1 MYQPLNESTALAYIK
16 SLPAVMTR
24 IFNVDDPLEA
34 IDLADGNV
42 NLVFRVRS
50 IIEPLARSVIIKQ
63 ALPYARAVGEIFPM
77 PLERAGIEASLLQL
91 EGQYCPDLV
100 PRLYHYD
107 EVMHACI
114 MQDLNR
120 HIIMRKGL
128 VKQTIYPD
136 CARHLGTFMA
146 RTLFY
151 TSDLYM
157 AHDTKKEAVA
167 RHINPGLCKVTEDLV
182 FTDPYTSNPGNK
194 WNPELNPQVEA
205 IRADEWL
212 RSEMFLLKEEF
223 MTKAEALIHGDLHT
237 GSIMVNPVDTKVID
251 PEFGFYGPMAFDVG
265 CLLANLAISYCS
277 QSYHAPDPA
286 VRAMYQAW
294 LLDTIR
300 NTWAIFES
308 EFRQL
313 WDTRLNGQ
321 WSTDAFREKYL
332 ARLLRYTA
340 AYGSAEIMRRILGL
354 AHVYDLESIPDLQQR
369 AISES
374 KALNIAREWLRVYPT
389 LQSVEQL
396 VHLVEGTPSSYSYC
410 SACSKSLT
418 A

>member
-1 MYQPLNESTALAYIK
+1 MKESTAVGYIK
-16 SLPAVMTR
+16 SLTDVMTR
-24 IFNVDDPLEA
+24 IFHTDDQLEA

-42 NLVFRVRS
+42 NLVFRVHTIS
-50 IIEPLARSVIIKQ
+50 EPLARSVIVKQ
-63 ALPYARAVGEIFPM
+63 ALPYARVVGESFPM
-77 PLERAGIEASLLQL
+77 PLERAGIEASLLQI
-91 EGQYCPDLV
+91 EGQYCPERV
-100 PRLYHYD
+100 PTLYHYD
-107 EVMHACI
+107 EVMHICI
-114 MQDLNR
+114 MQDLNQ

-128 VKQTIYPD
+128 VTQTVYPEFS
-136 CARHLGTFMA
+136 RHLGTFMA
-146 RTLFY
+146 HTLFY

-157 AHDTKKEAVA
+157 AHDKKKEAVA

-182 FTDPYTSNPGNK
+182 FTDPYTTNSGNK
-194 WNPELNPQVEA
+194 WNPELTPQVEA
-205 IRADEWL
+205 IRADDWL

-237 GSIMVNPVDTKVID
+237 GSIMVNQADTKVID
-251 PEFGFYGPMAFDVG
+251 PEFAFYGPMAFDVG
-265 CLLANLAISYCS
+265 SLLANLAISYCS
-277 QSYHAPDPA
+277 QSYHAQDA
-286 VRAMYQAW
+286 TVRTAFQSW

-313 WDTRLNGQ
+313 WATQLNAQ
-321 WSTDAFREKYL
+321 WATDAFREKYL

-369 AISES
+369 AMSES

-389 LQSVEQL
+389 LQHIDQL
-396 VHLVEGTPSSYSYC
+396 THLVEATPSSYPY
-410 SACSKSLT
+410 
-418 A
+418 